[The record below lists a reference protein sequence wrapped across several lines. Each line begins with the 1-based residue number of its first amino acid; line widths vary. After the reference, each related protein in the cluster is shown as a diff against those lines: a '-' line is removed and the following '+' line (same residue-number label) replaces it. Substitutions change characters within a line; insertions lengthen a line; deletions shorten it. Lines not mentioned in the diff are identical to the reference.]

1 MCSNFR
7 SPKVQYKERWAVDV
21 FRNWQASHKKNIISF
36 TQAGECDQIVQ
47 SLEERLI
54 GTRLQAGNLAPFS
67 QPDGYKFNN
76 CAPVFIYWIHMLYLN
91 KHTYPLSSVVH
102 IVNIETLP
110 KENY

>member
-1 MCSNFR
+1 M
-7 SPKVQYKERWAVDV
+7 
-21 FRNWQASHKKNIISF
+21 
-36 TQAGECDQIVQ
+36 Q

-54 GTRLQAGNLAPFS
+54 GTRLQAGNLVPFS

-76 CAPVFIYWIHMLYLN
+76 CAPVFIYCIHRLYLN

-110 KENY
+110 KEKLLNR